1 MNVPSRIKD
10 FCSVFNNSGFSCYL
24 VGGAVRNL
32 IRGIKPADYDFATD
46 ALPEQMISIFK
57 KVIPTGIEHG
67 TVTVLFKGMQFE
79 VTTFRID
86 GDYSNSRHPDRIEFS
101 SSIYEDLERRD
112 FTINSMAY
120 DPVKDILLD
129 PHDGK
134 KDLKR
139 KLIKAIG
146 DPVKRFSED
155 GLRVLRG
162 CRFASQLDF
171 EIEEK
176 TLSGIK
182 DQGFRLEYISAERI
196 RDEIIKILM
205 SDIPSKAFFIMKDTD
220 ILKYIIP
227 ELERGIGVEQREM
240 HLFDVFEHSL
250 YSADFAEKDLVIRL
264 AALLHDIGK
273 PDSLEIRDGTRTF
286 YNHDR
291 ISAEKASVILKR
303 LKFPKAVEKQAVH
316 LIREHMFNYTEDWTD
331 SALRRLIARVGKENI
346 KDLIRL
352 RYADRAGMRGKAFE
366 CITDRS
372 FISRINSILEKE
384 NAFSIKNLAVNG
396 NILSEEAGIPK
407 GPVMGSVLDFLLEA
421 VLDDPEMNEKSRL
434 IKLARNFY
442 KERIDID

>member
-1 MNVPSRIKD
+1 MNVPSKIKD
-10 FCSVFNNSGFSCYL
+10 FCSVFNNSGFKCYL

-32 IRGIKPADYDFATD
+32 IRGIKPADFDFTTD
-46 ALPEQMISIFK
+46 ALPDEMIRLFK
-57 KVIPTGIEHG
+57 RVIPTGIEHG
-67 TVTVLFKGMQFE
+67 TVTILFKGMNYE

-86 GDYSNSRHPDRIEFS
+86 GDYSNSRHPDNIEFS
-101 SSIYEDLERRD
+101 SSIYEDLKRRD

-120 DPVKDILLD
+120 DPVSCVLLD
-129 PHDGK
+129 PHEGK

-139 KLIKAIG
+139 KLIKCIG

-162 CRFASQLDF
+162 CRFSSQLDF
-171 EIEEK
+171 EIEKK
-176 TLSGIK
+176 TLAGMK

-205 SDIPSKAFFIMKDTD
+205 SDRPSKAFFVMKDTG

-227 ELERGIGVEQREM
+227 ELESGIGVEQREM
-240 HLFDVFEHSL
+240 HLFDVFEHSV
-250 YSADFAEKDLVIRL
+250 YSADFAEKDLTIRL

-273 PDSLEIRDGTRTF
+273 PDSLEIREGTRTF

-291 ISAEKASVILKR
+291 ISAEMASEILKR
-303 LKFPKAVEKQAVH
+303 LKFPKVVEKQVTH

-346 KDLIRL
+346 KDLIKL
-352 RYADRAGMRGKAFE
+352 RYADRAGMKGKPFE
-366 CITDRS
+366 CVNDKS

-396 NILSEEAGIPK
+396 NILSKDADIPK
-407 GPVMGSVLDFLLEA
+407 GPVMGSILSFLLEA
-421 VLDDPEMNEKSRL
+421 VLDDPGMNTKEKL
-434 IKLARNFY
+434 IELARNFY